1 MGWGNSG
8 TRNPNAPCPPN
19 NPHCQG
25 IEPPGADITSWVLG
39 TIIVVAICTIVLF
52 RMQPKL
58 RIIVSDFLSLVW
70 MFIIFKKKKV

>member
-25 IEPPGADITSWVLG
+25 LPPGADITSWVLG
-39 TIIVVAICTIVLF
+39 TIIVVAICTVVLL

-58 RIIVSDFLSLVW
+58 RIKASQFLSLVW
-70 MFIIFKKKKV
+70 MFIIFKKREA